1 MSSKQEQIEECSSE
15 DALEVNRRFEAV
27 AYWGAREDFCG
38 EATQPTLKF
47 WANLSRWTL
56 EEAVALTLNHDPK
69 RFIDPA
75 VGKGLLEK
83 DPNVE
88 HYHYIQEHIKR
99 AVQAG
104 ELTDPVQPGV
114 YVAWAKKRNLDFPE
128 VLAKLVPAAT
138 ADNQNTPA
146 KSTKTKDKSHI
157 ALTREKNTLLN
168 LFFGVVVDFYGY
180 DPTAARSPVPKQLE
194 QILRERGIRVSDDTI
209 RKYLQEA
216 LEVLP
221 DDFQAPKPNS
231 VK

>member
-1 MSSKQEQIEECSSE
+1 MTSEQEQIEEYNPE
-15 DALEVNRRFEAV
+15 DAREVNRRFEAV

-38 EATQPTLKF
+38 ETTQPTLKF

-56 EEAVALTLNHDPK
+56 EEATALTLNRNPK
-69 RFIDPA
+69 QFIDPA

-83 DPNVE
+83 DPKVE
-88 HYHYIQEHIKR
+88 HYHYVQEHIKR

-104 ELTDPVQPGV
+104 ELTDPAKPAV
-114 YVAWAKKRNLDFPE
+114 YVAWAKGRDLNFPE
-128 VLAKLVPAAT
+128 ALAKLVPAAA
-138 ADNQNTPA
+138 ADNQNAPA
-146 KSTKTKDKSHI
+146 KAVKSKDKSHI

-180 DPTAARSPVPKQLE
+180 DPTATRSPVPKQLE